1 MTGFIPP
8 YPKLALPK
16 SKLLRRLM
24 LPWLAVK
31 SRQCSIAMIPESGY
45 RAKVSQVKLPGHTA
59 LFPTDPETVRR
70 VLVEEAEDFP
80 KAVMVADVLG
90 LLMGDSIFVSNG
102 EVWKRQR
109 RMMNPAFEDMRVKV
123 VFGLMAEAAEAMI
136 ARLDTVADG
145 RDYDVQEEMTFVTAD
160 IIFRTLFSRPLEKH
174 EAELIFAAF
183 NTYQEAAYAHGLNR
197 QLRLPEWMSA
207 RRYRGA
213 QRSASV
219 IRGILDPIVA
229 KRHASFHAGE
239 PQTHNDILQSLISV
253 KDEVSGTHFNLSEL
267 CEQVS
272 MLFLAGHETS
282 ASALSWTLYL
292 LAGDQA
298 AQERARAEIEEAVGT
313 RALAF
318 SDLRKL
324 EFLRNVFAESMR
336 LYPPVPFL
344 PRQAKKA
351 CPIRHLTAL
360 PGSIVS
366 ISPWLVHRQR
376 NAWANPDSFDP
387 DRFGRPDSKEAERH
401 SYIPFSKGPRVCLGA
416 AFALQEA
423 TLILASLV
431 RRYHLG
437 AVEGFSPQ
445 LRGRLTVRSLNGIRL
460 RLRRRSNV

>member
-1 MTGFIPP
+1 
-8 YPKLALPK
+8 
-16 SKLLRRLM
+16 
-24 LPWLAVK
+24 
-31 SRQCSIAMIPESGY
+31 
-45 RAKVSQVKLPGHTA
+45 
-59 LFPTDPETVRR
+59 
-70 VLVEEAEDFP
+70 
-80 KAVMVADVLG
+80 
-90 LLMGDSIFVSNG
+90 
-102 EVWKRQR
+102 
-109 RMMNPAFEDMRVKV
+109 
-123 VFGLMAEAAEAMI
+123 MAA
-136 ARLDTVADG
+136 TN
-145 RDYDVQEEMTFVTAD
+145 DVQEEMTFVTAD

-239 PQTHNDILQSLISV
+239 PQTHYDILQSLISV

-272 MLFLAGHETS
+272 MLFLAGHETRPRPCPGRCTYSPETRRRRNGQGPRSRRPWGHAPSSSRIS
-282 ASALSWTLYL
+282 ASWSSCAMSSPRACGFTRPCPFC
-292 LAGDQA
+292 
-298 AQERARAEIEEAVGT
+298 RARRRRPAPSGT
-313 RALAF
+313 SR
-318 SDLRKL
+318 R
-324 EFLRNVFAESMR
+324 
-336 LYPPVPFL
+336 
-344 PRQAKKA
+344 
-351 CPIRHLTAL
+351 CPARSSRSRRGWSTASAT
-360 PGSIVS
+360 PGS
-366 ISPWLVHRQR
+366 
-376 NAWANPDSFDP
+376 NPDSFDP

-460 RLRRRSNV
+460 RLRRRTNV